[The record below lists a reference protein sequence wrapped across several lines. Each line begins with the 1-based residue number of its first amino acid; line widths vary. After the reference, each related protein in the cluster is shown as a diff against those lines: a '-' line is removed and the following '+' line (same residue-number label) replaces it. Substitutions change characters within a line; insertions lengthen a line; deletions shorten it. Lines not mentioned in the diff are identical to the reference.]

1 MSNLAAIRYLTNAEN
16 DALDSD
22 LHDKL
27 LYHLREGRDKLS
39 NFQNGGGGYAMW
51 SGGRPSVLHTALA
64 LSVLG
69 GMKDFVPVS
78 NEELTNAQRFLR
90 ENQDPTGSYVSDYF
104 SDATVSTAY
113 ILHAQAVAGITDK
126 SAWGYLL
133 DDVDHLDVAAL
144 ALTTKAAVMRY
155 ACVLTCVCAYVCV
168 CLRVCAYVCVL
179 TCLCLRLCAYVCVLT
194 RVGVRT
200 NKTNHNTQ

>member
-39 NFQNGGGGYAMW
+39 NFQNGGGDYAMW
-51 SGGRPSVLHTALA
+51 GGGRPSVLHTALA

-78 NEELTNAQRFLR
+78 NEELTKAQRFLR
-90 ENQDPTGSYVSDYF
+90 QKQNPTGSYVSDCF

-126 SAWGYLL
+126 SAWEYLL
-133 DDVDHLDVAAL
+133 KADDLDHLDVAAL
-144 ALTTKAAVMRY
+144 ALTTKAAVMRCVCAY
-155 ACVLTCVCAYVCV
+155 ACVLA
-168 CLRVCAYVCVL
+168 
-179 TCLCLRLCAYVCVLT
+179 